1 MTLAHLQKFYAKLK
15 PCFVIGNVRMR
26 LPVAV
31 RLAILKAI

>member
-1 MTLAHLQKFYAKLK
+1 MTLAYLQSFTRSRK
-15 PCFVIGNVRMR
+15 PCFVIGDVRRR